1 MIAISCYVEG
11 IQPPIPAQR
20 FDNAVKLLLAAG
32 MPVEEL
38 ARTPSNKLADYYG
51 VKHPELRGHDALDDA
66 RSVAYT
72 LQFLLQSGKLLP
84 SAFGS

>member
-1 MIAISCYVEG
+1 MPTLVELV
-11 IQPPIPAQR
+11 PYDPNWRSEFSA
-20 FDNAVKLLLAAG
+20 AEALLRTTLGKWACTG
-32 MPVEEL
+32 L
-38 ARTPSNKLADYYG
+38 ARSNKLADYYG